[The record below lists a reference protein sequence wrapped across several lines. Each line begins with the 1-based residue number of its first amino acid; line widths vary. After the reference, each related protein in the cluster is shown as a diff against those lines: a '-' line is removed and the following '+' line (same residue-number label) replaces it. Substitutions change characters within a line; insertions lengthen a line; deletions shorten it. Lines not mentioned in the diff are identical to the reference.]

1 MSTLAL
7 LSLGVVSAGLMVG
20 AGLCDG
26 ARAQPAQ
33 QSECYSTAETRDKIA
48 AQGLSEPF
56 RSMQKAAAR
65 FEAQALAAK
74 LCRRDDNFVYEISLL
89 RRDGRIV
96 RSLFDA
102 KTGKII
108 ESKSANQLER

>member
-1 MSTLAL
+1 MPTLAL
-7 LSLGVVSAGLMVG
+7 FSLGVVSAGLMVG

-26 ARAQPAQ
+26 AKAQQ
-33 QSECYSTAETRDKIA
+33 QSECYSTAEARDKIA

-56 RSMQKAAAR
+56 RSMQKAAVR

-96 RSLFDA
+96 QSLFDA

-108 ESKSANQLER
+108 ESKSANQRDR

>member
-1 MSTLAL
+1 MSTFAL
-7 LSLGVVSAGLMVG
+7 FSLGLVSAGLMVG

-26 ARAQPAQ
+26 AKAQAAQ
-33 QSECYSTAETRDKIA
+33 QMECYSTAETRAKIA

-56 RSMQKAAAR
+56 HSMQKAAAR

-74 LCRRDDNFVYEISLL
+74 LCLRDDNFIYEISLL

-96 RSLFDA
+96 RSQFDA

-108 ESKSANQLER
+108 ESKSANQHER